1 MSLLHRMSVL
11 MAASAMGLGA
21 VGAYADEVADQGRAL
36 LTSYKDAV
44 VTVEIVTSISWGGE
58 KQENESW
65 SNGVI
70 INPAWLTVLSLSAVD
85 PLALYSA
92 MGESIEEATSQVVS
106 LTLLMSG
113 NKEIPCEVVV
123 RDRDL
128 DLAMV
133 RPLSPPETPMTYV
146 DITKVGEPQIL
157 DEVLVLAQ
165 LGEVARRAHTAMI
178 DRIETV
184 VEKPRKYYVM
194 GEHRANTVI
203 SAPVFTLDGGFVGM
217 GVMRA
222 IRSKNGGGM
231 GDNVLVI
238 IVAAKDI
245 QTMATHVPEKG
256 EGAPSG
262 EAAPDA
268 EPETPES
275 PDAPASPETPEAP
288 AEGAA
293 EPPTI
298 G

>member
-70 INPAWLTVLSLSAVD
+70 INPAGLTVLSLSAVD